1 MTQRSNYL
9 QVANIIEMLYSM
21 MASFTLQ
28 VLVVGGITTL
38 FAALFGFYVT
48 MKEDSCLMIT
58 YAVIMSIEFLLMVTG
73 IVCTV
78 DLLFIIQTG
87 LFDSD
92 VIPELTLYE
101 TDPWVRHKWDT
112 MQSKDGIEN
121 YEFQW
126 LIKWSKPS
134 LQSIHNIVFQQN
146 VQENLPVVVDMGMQ
160 LVTMTGNTPY
170 LEGHITP
177 YLIHVA

>member
-1 MTQRSNYL
+1 MQTEIQKIYHDEKF
-9 QVANIIEMLYSM
+9 Q
-21 MASFTLQ
+21 LQ

-48 MKEDSCLMIT
+48 MREDSCLMIT
-58 YAVIMSIEFLLMVTG
+58 YAVIMSIEFLVMVTG

-101 TDPWVRHKWDT
+101 TDSWVRHKWDT
-112 MQSKDGIEN
+112 MQRMFDVHLKSYI
-121 YEFQW
+121 YT
-126 LIKWSKPS
+126 
-134 LQSIHNIVFQQN
+134 
-146 VQENLPVVVDMGMQ
+146 
-160 LVTMTGNTPY
+160 LV
-170 LEGHITP
+170 
-177 YLIHVA
+177 

>member
-1 MTQRSNYL
+1 MPLKNSKST
-9 QVANIIEMLYSM
+9 IIQTEIQKIYHDEK
-21 MASFTLQ
+21 FQLQ

-48 MKEDSCLMIT
+48 MREDSCLMIT
-58 YAVIMSIEFLLMVTG
+58 YAVIMAIEFLVMVTG

-101 TDPWVRHKWDT
+101 TDSWVRHKWDT
-112 MQSKDGIEN
+112 MQRKFN
-121 YEFQW
+121 
-126 LIKWSKPS
+126 
-134 LQSIHNIVFQQN
+134 LQFI
-146 VQENLPVVVDMGMQ
+146 
-160 LVTMTGNTPY
+160 
-170 LEGHITP
+170 LEV
-177 YLIHVA
+177 YALKCN

>member
-1 MTQRSNYL
+1 MPLKNSKAT
-9 QVANIIEMLYSM
+9 IIQTEILKIYHDEK
-21 MASFTLQ
+21 FQLQ

-48 MKEDSCLMIT
+48 MREDSCLMIT
-58 YAVIMSIEFLLMVTG
+58 YAVIMSIEFLVMVTG

-101 TDPWVRHKWDT
+101 TDSWVRHKWDT
-112 MQSKDGIEN
+112 MQRKFDVHLKSYI
-121 YEFQW
+121 YY
-126 LIKWSKPS
+126 
-134 LQSIHNIVFQQN
+134 
-146 VQENLPVVVDMGMQ
+146 
-160 LVTMTGNTPY
+160 LV
-170 LEGHITP
+170 LKS
-177 YLIHVA
+177 

>member
-1 MTQRSNYL
+1 M
-9 QVANIIEMLYSM
+9 I
-21 MASFTLQ
+21 
-28 VLVVGGITTL
+28 GGITTL

-112 MQSKDGIEN
+112 MQRKLEIYFARDILS
-121 YEFQW
+121 
-126 LIKWSKPS
+126 IKLNSF
-134 LQSIHNIVFQQN
+134 LDHRI
-146 VQENLPVVVDMGMQ
+146 
-160 LVTMTGNTPY
+160 
-170 LEGHITP
+170 
-177 YLIHVA
+177 